1 MNRPV
6 YVLGAG
12 FSKTISQDMPVTSEL
27 TNLLREN
34 HPDISFDHEN
44 LTFEQWFTI
53 NSTTLPF
60 LETHENTFRKS
71 NAEKILNSIGNIIEN
86 QTNIASQQKIPD
98 WLENIIRVWH
108 FQKAIVITLNYDTLI
123 ERAVNS
129 IYLSEIGSNNSK
141 NRLYSENITH
151 PSPRSISQL
160 TNYDQGELFDDESF
174 QLIKIHGSTN
184 WFYSDFDHGG
194 IFSSKLQV
202 REMFEGKSTI
212 KFSQNNLREIAETQ
226 NRLIIPPVVSK
237 DRFYETS
244 ISNSLWKTARKYL
257 RDARDVTFIGYSLP
271 PEDFVTGEL
280 IKEIPS
286 SAKILIA
293 DRFADQNYQNGI
305 TKNIKN
311 LGFTNISNIFNGD
324 SYIQDLL
331 ESITPIPKLTTED
344 KAIAIPLG
352 DSSHLSILAIK
363 TETNEPILI
372 AYNKFNRFND
382 HGMPITEELINLH
395 PELNLS
401 FNYID
406 YLKANNN
413 TIKIGNIKY
422 KIIHLEEKGRFALAH
437 IVTCT

>member
-1 MNRPV
+1 
-6 YVLGAG
+6 
-12 FSKTISQDMPVTSEL
+12 
-27 TNLLREN
+27 
-34 HPDISFDHEN
+34 
-44 LTFEQWFTI
+44 
-53 NSTTLPF
+53 
-60 LETHENTFRKS
+60 
-71 NAEKILNSIGNIIEN
+71 
-86 QTNIASQQKIPD
+86 
-98 WLENIIRVWH
+98 
-108 FQKAIVITLNYDTLI
+108 
-123 ERAVNS
+123 
-129 IYLSEIGSNNSK
+129 
-141 NRLYSENITH
+141 TH

-160 TNYDQGELFDDESF
+160 TYYDQGELFDNESF

-194 IFSSKLQV
+194 IFSIKLQV

-237 DRFYETS
+237 DKFYETS

-257 RDARDVTFIGYSLP
+257 RNARDVTFIGYSLP

-311 LGFTNISNIFNGD
+311 LGFINISNIFNGD

-331 ESITPIPKLTTED
+331 ESITPDPKLPTED

-352 DSSHLSILAIK
+352 DSNDLSILAFK
-363 TETNEPILI
+363 TETNE
-372 AYNKFNRFND
+372 
-382 HGMPITEELINLH
+382 
-395 PELNLS
+395 
-401 FNYID
+401 
-406 YLKANNN
+406 
-413 TIKIGNIKY
+413 
-422 KIIHLEEKGRFALAH
+422 
-437 IVTCT
+437 